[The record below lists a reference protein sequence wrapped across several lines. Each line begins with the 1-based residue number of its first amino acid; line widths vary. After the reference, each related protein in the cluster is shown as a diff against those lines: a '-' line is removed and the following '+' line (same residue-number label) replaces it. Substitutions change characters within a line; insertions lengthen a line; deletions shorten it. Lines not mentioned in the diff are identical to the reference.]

1 MGYNEFALKN
11 GIRLRNLF
19 ILLHH
24 TSEQTNDSALAEF
37 HLPTEMA
44 GINMIPSN
52 IDKEGDELRLAFNNF
67 LCDIIADVYAN
78 TKK

>member
-1 MGYNEFALKN
+1 L
-11 GIRLRNLF
+11 LV
-19 ILLHH
+19 LLHH
-24 TSEQTNDSALAEF
+24 TNENTNDSSIAEF
-37 HLPTEMA
+37 NLPSEMS

>member
-1 MGYNEFALKN
+1 
-11 GIRLRNLF
+11 
-19 ILLHH
+19 
-24 TSEQTNDSALAEF
+24 
-37 HLPTEMA
+37 MA